1 MSENETNK
9 SYEHIEEILKNDK
22 RLKTETG
29 ELRTNLLHELVNNYD
44 TKLFELLLSD
54 EKIKNTFF
62 IPVKDTFVFK
72 HRAFKDFIDY
82 NTSNNSYSKY
92 LGKQIG
98 LYVDDVPLA
107 DRGEVV
113 LNFPFKDCVLEGGQR
128 TEDGTDTYFEYDEKT
143 KDFEKKQSKRREIFY
158 NEILARDEI
167 DQLFAPKA
175 FCNAKKYDK
184 DGEQQFTKFDRNAD
198 GTITDNLIIKG
209 NNLLALHSLYQ
220 QFAGKVKLIYIDP
233 PYNTGNDG
241 FAYNNSF
248 NHSTWLTFM
257 RNRLKEAFIL
267 LKNDG
272 AIFVSINHIEIGY
285 LSVLLDEIF
294 GQENKLPIITL
305 RAGTTASYRSIN
317 DCPVNVTEYVLA
329 YSKSS
334 NFKPNSVYRGSSY
347 SEDYSHFIV
356 NKKNSPDKWELQ
368 AITDIIHKKFNC
380 ENWREFKEKFGAN
393 WKKKRYEEME
403 IFAIEN
409 RDSVVSLNTLQK
421 PSKRIK
427 EEIDKSKSTR
437 NKVFEVK
444 REGSESI
451 YCFNGRTLAFFSSKF
466 REIDGEQVPSEILTN
481 LWSDVSFLGI
491 GPEGGVTLE
500 NGKKPEYLIK
510 TILELITKPY
520 DIVFD
525 YHLGSGT
532 TAAVCHK
539 MQRQYIG
546 VEQLNYGDNDSVV
559 RLKNVINGEQGGI
572 SKAVNWQGGGE
583 FVYLEM
589 AQKNEQARKLINEC
603 ESYDELM
610 TVFKELCERYF
621 LNYNFRIN
629 DFSNKTSKDDRFKA
643 LPLERQKEIFVQML
657 DLNQMWVNASEMNDK
672 RFGLSEEDKKV
683 TNDFYGE

>member
-233 PYNTGNDG
+233 PYNTGNDS

-257 RNRLKEAFIL
+257 KNRLEIARELLREDGVIMVQCDDNEQAYLKVLMDDVFGRDNFISTAPRKTGAGNAAIRCDYELRKPFDFIL
-267 LKNDG
+267 FYSKDKTNL
-272 AIFVSINHIEIGY
+272 I
-285 LSVLLDEIF
+285 L
-294 GQENKLPIITL
+294 NKLIVGEKGYNFEDKNGKYRLGSFQASGSDATRTARPNLYYPIYVNSKGEMSLEKTDDYIKEILPKKINGSDGRWMWKQEKFITD
-305 RAGTTASYRSIN
+305 SK
-317 DCPVNVTEYVLA
+317 TELICNGKNIQRKIYFDKNKDQNIYQVEKA
-329 YSKSS
+329 YFDESS
-334 NFKPNSVYRGSSY
+334 FRNSVGTIELKELLGSSM
-347 SEDYSHFIV
+347 
-356 NKKNSPDKWELQ
+356 
-368 AITDIIHKKFNC
+368 FN
-380 ENWREFKEKFGAN
+380 N
-393 WKKKRYEEME
+393 
-403 IFAIEN
+403 
-409 RDSVVSLNTLQK
+409 
-421 PSKRIK
+421 P
-427 EEIDKSKSTR
+427 
-437 NKVFEVK
+437 
-444 REGSESI
+444 
-451 YCFNGRTLAFFSSKF
+451 
-466 REIDGEQVPSEILTN
+466 
-481 LWSDVSFLGI
+481 
-491 GPEGGVTLE
+491 
-500 NGKKPEYLIK
+500 KPESLIEK
-510 TILELITKPY
+510 LFQISTNKS
-520 DIVFD
+520 DIVLDFN
-525 YHLGSGT
+525 LGSGT
-532 TAAVCHK
+532 TAAVAHK
-539 MQRQYIG
+539 MKRQYIG
-546 VEQLNYGDNDSVV
+546 IEQMDYIETVAVE
-559 RLKNVINGEQGGI
+559 RLKKVIEGEQGGI
-572 SKAVNWQGGGE
+572 SKSINWQGGGE
-583 FVYLEM
+583 FIYLELKKYNQ
-589 AQKNEQARKLINEC
+589 AFIEQIEEAKDTDALLQIWEHMKYK
-603 ESYDELM
+603 S
-610 TVFKELCERYF
+610 F
-621 LNYNFRIN
+621 LNYNVDIKKQ
-629 DFSNKTSKDDRFKA
+629 DEHLEEFKA
-643 LPLERQKEIFVQML
+643 LSFAEQKQHLCEIL
-657 DLNQMWVNASEMNDK
+657 DKNQLYVNRSSLNDTDFACT
-672 RFGLSEEDKKV
+672 EEEKKV
-683 TNDFYGE
+683 TKDFYQIRK

>member
-22 RLKTETG
+22 RLKNETG

-233 PYNTGNDG
+233 PYNTGNDS

-257 RNRLKEAFIL
+257 KNRLEIAKKL
-267 LKNDG
+267 LKKDG
-272 AIFVSINHIEIGY
+272 VIFISCDDNEYTY
-285 LSVLLDEIF
+285 LKNICDEIF
-294 GQENKLPIITL
+294 GFERFENIFHFKVRHENRILRQDIRYQKVIEQALCYSMKDYSPNRIFNNDKNPDDNYQFEIKVKSNVQPKLEKI
-305 RAGTTASYRSIN
+305 AGYTIEIYERKDYELIK
-317 DCPVNVTEYVLA
+317 TENGNLKEY
-329 YSKSS
+329 
-334 NFKPNSVYRGSSY
+334 NIRGSLITQKGSA
-347 SEDYSHFIV
+347 SEFY
-356 NKKNSPDKWELQ
+356 EL
-368 AITDIIHKKFNC
+368 NL
-380 ENWREFKEKFGAN
+380 RERK
-393 WKKKRYEEME
+393 
-403 IFAIEN
+403 
-409 RDSVVSLNTLQK
+409 
-421 PSKRIK
+421 
-427 EEIDKSKSTR
+427 
-437 NKVFEVK
+437 
-444 REGSESI
+444 
-451 YCFNGRTLAFFSSKF
+451 
-466 REIDGEQVPSEILTN
+466 EIDG
-481 LWSDVSFLGI
+481 LGALYKVI
-491 GPEGGVTLE
+491 KMGERGDGLGYRYIRQPFDTGANGFYYQGKPLNTIEDKGNPYPNYYDFEKEFNNVADEGGIKFK
-500 NGKKPEYLIK
+500 NGKKPEKFLKKIFEIANLNK
-510 TILELITKPY
+510 GDILL
-520 DIVFD
+520 DF
-525 YHLGSGT
+525 HLGSGSSAS
-532 TAAVCHK
+532 TAHK
-539 MQRQYIG
+539 LNIQYLGI
-546 VEQLNYGDNDSVV
+546 EQLDYGENDSVI
-559 RLKNVINGEQGGI
+559 RLKNVINGDDTGI
-572 SKAVNWQGGGE
+572 SPYEDVNWQGGGE

-603 ESYDELM
+603 ESYDDLM
-610 TVFKELCERYF
+610 TVFKELCKRHF

-643 LPLERQKEIFVQML
+643 LPPERQKEIFVQML

>member
-1 MSENETNK
+1 MKTFEEINNNINENINITSSLKGVKEYKNGLTPENETNK
-9 SYEHIEEILKNDK
+9 PYEHIEEILKNDK
-22 RLKTETG
+22 RLKTETN

-72 HRAFKDFIDY
+72 NREFKDFIDY

-184 DGEQQFTKFDRNAD
+184 DGEKPLDQFNRNEN

-233 PYNTGNDG
+233 PYNTGNDSFG
-241 FAYNNSF
+241 YNDNF
-248 NHSTWLTFM
+248 NRSTWLTFM
-257 RNRLKEAFIL
+257 KSRLQIAKTL
-267 LKNDG
+267 LSDDG
-272 AIFVSINHIEIGY
+272 AIYVQLDYHQVHYLKILMDEVFGENNYQREIIWRIGWLSGYKTADNNWIRNHDTI
-285 LSVLLDEIF
+285 LF
-294 GQENKLPIITL
+294 
-305 RAGTTASYRSIN
+305 
-317 DCPVNVTEYVLA
+317 
-329 YSKSS
+329 YSKDER
-334 NFKPNSVYRGSSY
+334 NIR
-347 SEDYSHFIV
+347 FI
-356 NKKNSPDKWELQ
+356 KNYIPKS
-368 AITDIIHKKFNC
+368 
-380 ENWREFKEKFGAN
+380 EFKSIAN
-393 WKKKRYEEME
+393 SNAERYPIEDVWNGNEYDDLNS
-403 IFAIEN
+403 IAI
-409 RDSVVSLNTLQK
+409 VSFSGETVSKMLN
-421 PSKRIK
+421 P
-427 EEIDKSKSTR
+427 ED
-437 NKVFEVK
+437 EVK
-444 REGSESI
+444 GQKSEKLLERIIKAHTEEGEVV
-451 YCFNGRTLAFFSSKF
+451 LDFF
-466 REIDGEQVPSEILTN
+466 
-481 LWSDVSFLGI
+481 
-491 GPEGGVTLE
+491 GGT
-500 NGKKPEYLIK
+500 
-510 TILELITKPY
+510 
-520 DIVFD
+520 
-525 YHLGSGT
+525 GT
-532 TAAVCHK
+532 TAAVSHK
-539 MQRQYIG
+539 LNRQYI
-546 VEQLNYGDNDSVV
+546 VIEQLEKHIDICRR
-559 RLKNVINGEQGGI
+559 RLEKVIGGEQSGI
-572 SKAVNWQGGGE
+572 SKRNNWQGGGE

-603 ESYDELM
+603 KSYDDLM
-610 TVFKELCERYF
+610 TVFKELCKRYF

>member
-1 MSENETNK
+1 MKTSEEFNNNINENINITSSLKGVKELRDCLTPENETNK

-72 HRAFKDFIDY
+72 NRAFKDFIDY

-233 PYNTGNDG
+233 PYNTGNDSFG
-241 FAYNNSF
+241 YNDNF
-248 NHSTWLTFM
+248 NRSTWLTFM
-257 RNRLKEAFIL
+257 KSRLQIAKTL
-267 LKNDG
+267 LSDDG
-272 AIFVSINHIEIGY
+272 AIYVQLDYHQVHYLKILMDEVFGENNYQREIIWRIGWLSGYKTADNNWIRNHDTI
-285 LSVLLDEIF
+285 LF
-294 GQENKLPIITL
+294 
-305 RAGTTASYRSIN
+305 
-317 DCPVNVTEYVLA
+317 
-329 YSKSS
+329 YSKDER
-334 NFKPNSVYRGSSY
+334 NIR
-347 SEDYSHFIV
+347 FI
-356 NKKNSPDKWELQ
+356 KNYIPKS
-368 AITDIIHKKFNC
+368 
-380 ENWREFKEKFGAN
+380 EFKSIAN
-393 WKKKRYEEME
+393 SNAERYPIEDVWNGNEYDDLNS
-403 IFAIEN
+403 IAI
-409 RDSVVSLNTLQK
+409 
-421 PSKRIK
+421 
-427 EEIDKSKSTR
+427 
-437 NKVFEVK
+437 
-444 REGSESI
+444 
-451 YCFNGRTLAFFSSKF
+451 
-466 REIDGEQVPSEILTN
+466 
-481 LWSDVSFLGI
+481 VSFSGETVSKMLN
-491 GPEGGVTLE
+491 PEDKVKGQKSEKLLERIIKAHTEEGEVVLDFFGGT
-500 NGKKPEYLIK
+500 
-510 TILELITKPY
+510 
-520 DIVFD
+520 
-525 YHLGSGT
+525 GT
-532 TAAVCHK
+532 TAAVSHK
-539 MQRQYIG
+539 LNRQYI
-546 VEQLNYGDNDSVV
+546 VIEQLEKHIDICRR
-559 RLKNVINGEQGGI
+559 RLEKVIGGEQSGI
-572 SKAVNWQGGGE
+572 SKRNNWQGGGE

-603 ESYDELM
+603 KSYDDLM
-610 TVFKELCERYF
+610 TVFKELCKRYF
-621 LNYNFRIN
+621 LNYNFHIN

-657 DLNQMWVNASEMNDK
+657 DLNQMWLNASEMNDN

-683 TNDFYGE
+683 TNNFYGE